1 MPSKRLTLS
10 ALAIR
15 LTLSLLSLPLATIK
29 LNGVDTTLN
38 PILGTDKNDK
48 LTASGESVD
57 NVTASLAGGKDL
69 VQLTAANEF
78 DDEAKSNMTVE
89 GGDGSDVINA
99 VDGLLTVTGQ
109 LSGNADDDEI
119 EVARADGAFI
129 GGGQGDDTLKL
140 GSADELNVAGS
151 NATAT
156 LTNTTALGAAGD
168 DVIRIL
174 AGANIVGGSITG
186 DDGGRS
192 EAQAS
197 EEHLHL
203 FTGRI
208 LCFVKNNE
216 GIVQRTT
223 AHER

>member
-1 MPSKRLTLS
+1 MPSKRLTQL
-10 ALAIR
+10 ALAIK

-119 EVARADGAFI
+119 EVDKLYERLKQSVHLREGFRLYHKMCMEEHAANVQTAAVRADV
-129 GGGQGDDTLKL
+129 DMTR
-140 GSADELNVAGS
+140 DEHNSPQAGS
-151 NATAT
+151 PPSPGAEEVRKANAERFAARIRRKRAKLPRST
-156 LTNTTALGAAGD
+156 LGPGT
-168 DVIRIL
+168 
-174 AGANIVGGSITG
+174 
-186 DDGGRS
+186 
-192 EAQAS
+192 
-197 EEHLHL
+197 
-203 FTGRI
+203 FTSR
-208 LCFVKNNE
+208 CV
-216 GIVQRTT
+216 
-223 AHER
+223 